1 MPCSCK
7 RLIDMSFSDDSEYS
21 LRSRKRKMVP
31 YVSSSHQ
38 HFTTEDTLESFSNLA
53 FDGRDEDVGKIQ
65 SFRTSKE
72 EIPEMVA
79 LEDTKVNGAAPFV
92 PLLDP
97 GGEGGKEDGK
107 IFLQCF
113 INLP

>member
-38 HFTTEDTLESFSNLA
+38 HYTTEDTLESFSNLA

-79 LEDTKVNGAAPFV
+79 LEDTKVNGAAPFL
-92 PLLDP
+92 PLPDP
-97 GGEGGKEDGK
+97 GGGGSKDEGKTL
-107 IFLQCF
+107 I
-113 INLP
+113 I